1 MLVSTFELLVKPQLP
16 KDAILNNV
24 PGVTPELKNKISQ
37 LRRNAIQGYFLTLAN
52 LGARDLLLSLVF
64 TVKNNTD
71 LAKIVPILD
80 TAGSDDAF
88 GGLTPIPSPFANK
101 LSFSP
106 LPLVAGDTAL
116 FLLQPNFLNFPEL
129 LVDTNF
135 EVRGFVEVFLSS
147 LSGRP
152 RNAQIQVTPE
162 HRGTFYKFPENDPN
176 TISSLDQYAYSL
188 PVQNGGLLRLTPE
201 GDAPQA

>member
-24 PGVTPELKNKISQ
+24 PGVTQALKDKIAQ

-52 LGARDLLLSLVF
+52 LGNRDLLLSLVF
-64 TVKNNTD
+64 TVKNNAD

-80 TAGSDDAF
+80 TSGSDDAF
-88 GGLTPIPSPFANK
+88 GSLTPTPSPIANK

-106 LPLVAGDTAL
+106 LRLVAGDTAL
-116 FLLQPNFLNFPEL
+116 FLLQPNFLSFPDL

-135 EVRGFVEVFLSS
+135 EVRGYVEVFLSS
-147 LSGRP
+147 LSGSP
-152 RNAQIQVTPE
+152 NNARIQVTPE
-162 HRGTFYKFPENDPN
+162 HRGTFYKFPESDPN
-176 TISSLDQYAYSL
+176 AISSLDQYAYSL
-188 PVQNGGLLRLTPE
+188 PVQNGGLLRLSPG